1 MKGIFSRFVI
11 LALAGSVVGLS
22 ACNSSVEEE
31 IESISKTSSSTLVKS
46 FALRPNSKVMAH
58 LDSVFFSIDQVRG
71 EIFNADSLPWGTD
84 VRKLVVNIDIPYA
97 GSVELIMPKLSDG
110 TDTIIDL
117 MQTSG
122 DSINFSHG
130 RVWLRVGSENAEYER
145 IYSVKVNVHQCHAD
159 SLQWSTEKRTLP
171 GSLQAPLAQRAVEL
185 NGKYYSLM
193 QNASEIQISTS
204 ANPDADSWETASV
217 GTLPADTR
225 VSSLTASADAL
236 YVMSESG
243 SVYSSADGQAWQPV
257 QSGWSHIYG
266 AIGSELVGV
275 QGSQWVTYPGGLS
288 GDIAPD
294 MPVSGTSQ
302 MWSYTNEWALGPQA
316 IFVGG
321 RTASGELSGQTW
333 GFDGQSWMRLSGLNG
348 RKSLPEAEGYVLFP
362 YFTFRTNEKT
372 YFTNRQS
379 AWFALGGLKADGTM
393 QGDVYVSLDNGLN
406 WLRGVQGVQLPGEIA
421 PRYGASVLLV
431 EKTFSSRAVKPITE
445 WDAPYVHLYGGYDGS
460 GKLYDQTWIG
470 IINRLTFKPLQ

>member
-1 MKGIFSRFVI
+1 MKGIISRFVI

-22 ACNSSVEEE
+22 GCDSSVKED

-46 FALRPNSKVMAH
+46 FALRSNPKVMAH

-84 VRKLVVNIDIPYA
+84 VRKLVVNINIPNA

-117 MQTSG
+117 KQTSG

-145 IYSVKVNVHQCHAD
+145 VYSVKVNVHQCNAD
-159 SLQWSTEKRTLP
+159 SLQWSAEKRTLP
-171 GSLQAPLAQRAVEL
+171 GTLPAPLAQRAVEL

-193 QNASEIQISTS
+193 QNASEIQLSTS
-204 ANPDADSWETASV
+204 ADPDLDSWETAQV
-217 GTLPADTR
+217 GTLPADIK
-225 VSSLTASADAL
+225 VGSLTASTDAL
-236 YVMSESG
+236 YVLSESG
-243 SVYSSADGQAWQPV
+243 SVFSSTDGLNWQSV

-275 QGSQWVTYPGGLS
+275 NGSRWVTYPGGLS
-288 GDIAPD
+288 GEIDPE

-302 MWSYTNEWALGPQA
+302 MWTYTNEWALGPQA

-321 RTASGELSGQTW
+321 RKASGALSGQAW
-333 GFDGQSWMRLSGLNG
+333 GFDGQSWVRLSGLNG
-348 RKSLPEAEGYVLFP
+348 RKSLPDAEDYVVFP

-379 AWFALGGLKADGTM
+379 AWFAFGGKKADGTM
-393 QGDVYVSLDNGLN
+393 LPDVYVSLDNGLN
-406 WLRGVQGVQLPGEIA
+406 WLRGVQGVQLPAEIA

-431 EKTFSSRAVKPITE
+431 EKTFTSRAVKPITE
-445 WDAPYVHLYGGYDGS
+445 WNAPYVHLYGGFDAS